1 MPVAP
6 ALSLLGRAAPW
17 ALTAASVA
25 PEAISGLRS
34 VAPGAISGLQ
44 SFLKGKPAPYRPG
57 GGGMGGRRGTRGAA
71 PSPSVM
77 NLPAGYRES
86 ELQAGQ
92 AAENFRPGAG
102 FPGQRPTSPQARAEA
117 QERSRVAQLTEQDP
131 LFKKYKVAEL
141 TKAYN
146 TATPEEKERIGLEIW
161 ATTNPQLA
169 SKVRPG
175 QVGYQTSAA
184 MSGTQ
189 VFGSEIPGITEAS
202 YQQAVERAN
211 KIPFSGMVAPDMS
224 AYGMGTNA
232 IQFGTTAPGTPPLS
246 MIGEDVFNK
255 GFDVPSSKDLSQTQL
270 ARLKRLFEGGL
281 K

>member
-1 MPVAP
+1 MPAQLSKLAP
-6 ALSLLGRAAPW
+6 FLGMG
-17 ALTAASVA
+17 TASVGTDALLYGSNKAGDLLRNMGILPDIAKISKEAAIKKQRGDITGRYIPGSAQTFFSTPEQTQA
-25 PEAISGLRS
+25 P
-34 VAPGAISGLQ
+34 
-44 SFLKGKPAPYRPG
+44 PAVIEG
-57 GGGMGGRRGTRGAA
+57 
-71 PSPSVM
+71 
-77 NLPAGYRES
+77 
-86 ELQAGQ
+86 
-92 AAENFRPGAG
+92 
-102 FPGQRPTSPQARAEA
+102 SPQARAEA

-189 VFGSEIPGITEAS
+189 VFGSEIPGITQAS
-202 YQQAVERAN
+202 YQQAVEGAN
-211 KIPFSGMVAPDMS
+211 KIPFSGMAAPDMS
-224 AYGMGTNA
+224 AYGMGANA

-246 MIGEDVFNK
+246 MIGENVFNK

-270 ARLKRLFEGGL
+270 ALLKRAFEGRLK
-281 K
+281 